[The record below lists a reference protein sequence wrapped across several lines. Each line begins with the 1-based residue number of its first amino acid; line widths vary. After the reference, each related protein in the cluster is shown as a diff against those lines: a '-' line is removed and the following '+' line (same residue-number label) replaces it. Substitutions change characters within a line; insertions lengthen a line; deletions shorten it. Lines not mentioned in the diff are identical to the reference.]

1 MRRWILLIPIVF
13 SHTVARR
20 VNFLL
25 TVEWKINDLCMLYG
39 NKLFFHEYDAKA
51 FFYSNLKTYVL
62 FPVDWAVNAL
72 TKLCFQKKKA
82 I

>member
-1 MRRWILLIPIVF
+1 
-13 SHTVARR
+13 
-20 VNFLL
+20 
-25 TVEWKINDLCMLYG
+25 MLYG

-72 TKLCFQKKKA
+72 TKLCFQEKKSYLSERKLTENNFPHPNPA
-82 I
+82 MRF